1 MMVPGNRHRGWQRL
15 PLTARAIIA
24 GLAIALVAAN
34 VWPALLAGLGVPI
47 TAAAEMIFLQ
57 DPSPASALATASVET
72 ETFVREALH
81 DRLLAG
87 DIPDIQLI
95 RRAEGKP
102 VFVRAEL
109 PESRLQITSR
119 ALPSV
124 AGTELSLI
132 TLAEARQVVSR
143 TGQPLHLIAID
154 HIRVE
159 ESTAAL
165 WLGVD
170 LLVPTGIL
178 KMCCCER
185 EAQFKKRDSAWVFE
199 RWGTGGR
206 CY

>member
-1 MMVPGNRHRGWQRL
+1 MMAPGNRHRGWQRL
-15 PLTARAIIA
+15 PLAARAIIT
-24 GLAIALVAAN
+24 GLAIGLVAGN

-47 TAAAEMIFLQ
+47 AAAAEMIFLQ
-57 DPSPASALATASVET
+57 DPSPASAFGTASVET
-72 ETFVREALH
+72 EAFVREALH

-143 TGQPLHLIAID
+143 SGQSLHLIAID
-154 HIRVE
+154 RVRVE
-159 ESTAAL
+159 ESTATL

-170 LLVPTGIL
+170 LLVPAGVV

-185 EAQFKKRDSAWVFE
+185 EALFKKRDSAWIFE

>member
-1 MMVPGNRHRGWQRL
+1 M
-15 PLTARAIIA
+15 
-24 GLAIALVAAN
+24 VAA
-34 VWPALLAGLGVPI
+34 V
-47 TAAAEMIFLQ
+47 LQ
-57 DPSPASALATASVET
+57 DPSPAIGFETASVET
-72 ETFVREALH
+72 EAFVREALH

-102 VFVRAEL
+102 VLVRAEL

-124 AGTELSLI
+124 TGTELALI
-132 TLAEARQVVSR
+132 SLAEARQVVSR
-143 TGQPLHLIAID
+143 TGQSLHLIAID
-154 HIRVE
+154 HVRVE
-159 ESTAAL
+159 ESTATL
-165 WLGVD
+165 WLGID
-170 LLVPTGIL
+170 LLVPTGVL

>member
-1 MMVPGNRHRGWQRL
+1 MMAPGNRHSGWQRL
-15 PLTARAIIA
+15 PLAARAIIT

-34 VWPALLAGLGVPI
+34 VWPALLDCLGVPI
-47 TAAAEMIFLQ
+47 AAAAEMIFVQ
-57 DPSPASALATASVET
+57 DPSPVSAFATASVET
-72 ETFVREALH
+72 EAFVREALH

-87 DIPDIQLI
+87 DIPDSQLI

-102 VFVRAEL
+102 VFVRAEM

-143 TGQPLHLIAID
+143 SGQSLHLIAID
-154 HIRVE
+154 HVRVE
-159 ESTAAL
+159 QSTATL
-165 WLGVD
+165 WLGID
-170 LLVPTGIL
+170 LLVPAEVL

-185 EAQFKKRDSAWVFE
+185 EAQFKKRDSSWVFD
-199 RWGTGGR
+199 RWGTSGR